1 MPSPKRSL
9 HNAHYNYRGGF
20 RMYRDFAYDIMPEI
34 MRRWSTRAFSP
45 SPVDEGE
52 VLALLE
58 AARFAPSCY
67 NEQPWRFIVARSP
80 EELATMQS
88 LLAEQNLLWAK
99 HAPVLM
105 LLLAKRSF
113 TATDRDNYWH
123 MFDSGTAWGYLSLE
137 AERRG
142 FITHA
147 MGGFDRKRAFS
158 LYNLPSD
165 IVPVTVI
172 AIGRPGDKAL
182 LPPLLREKEMP
193 GLRKPLEALLG
204 DFKVK

>member
-1 MPSPKRSL
+1 M
-9 HNAHYNYRGGF
+9 A
-20 RMYRDFAYDIMPEI
+20 RDFSYDIMPEI
-34 MRRWSTRAFSP
+34 MRRWSTRAFST
-45 SPVDEGE
+45 SAIDEGE

-67 NEQPWRFIVARSP
+67 NDQPWRFIVARAP
-80 EELATMQS
+80 AEIAAMQS

-105 LLLAKRSF
+105 LMLAKRSF
-113 TATDRDNYWH
+113 TETGRDNYWH

-142 FITHA
+142 LITHA
-147 MGGFDRKRAFS
+147 MGGFDRKRAVV

-165 IVPVTVI
+165 IAPIAVI
-172 AIGRPGDKAL
+172 AIGKPGDPAL
-182 LPPLLREKEMP
+182 LPPELRERERP
-193 GLRKPLEALLG
+193 GLRKPLQTLLIDSTG
-204 DFKVK
+204 DLSR

>member
-1 MPSPKRSL
+1 MP
-9 HNAHYNYRGGF
+9 
-20 RMYRDFAYDIMPEI
+20 RDFAYDLMPEI
-34 MRRWSTRAFSP
+34 MRRWSTRAFSTRA
-45 SPVDEGE
+45 VDEGE

-67 NEQPWRFIVARSP
+67 NEQPWRFILARSP
-80 EELATMQS
+80 DELATMQS

-105 LLLAKRSF
+105 LMLAKRSF
-113 TATDRDNYWH
+113 TETGRDNYWH

-142 FITHA
+142 LITHA
-147 MGGFDRKRAFS
+147 MGGFDRKRALV

-165 IVPVTVI
+165 IVPIAII
-172 AIGRPGDKAL
+172 AIGWPGDKAL
-182 LPPLLREKEMP
+182 LPPLLRERESP
-193 GLRKPLEALLG
+193 GLRKPLETLL
-204 DFKVK
+204 V